1 MFGKLRTFFVRL
13 LILLATPLEDER
25 TAIWSIPKPLVP
37 VYFVAF
43 IGTSIWTIYEI
54 VQVRSFQ
61 HCGLVWTIRAASERD
76 CLTTWNALVR
86 EVAAEYA
93 PVGVGLAIGTLIT
106 MHGVAVIMAL
116 YQFLTNTLTRPA
128 IERHIAK
135 GRKKGREEGRA
146 ETNQRWEEWLQ
157 RRTDA
162 EANGRPFDEPPPSKS

>member
-1 MFGKLRTFFVRL
+1 
-13 LILLATPLEDER
+13 
-25 TAIWSIPKPLVP
+25 
-37 VYFVAF
+37 
-43 IGTSIWTIYEI
+43 
-54 VQVRSFQ
+54 
-61 HCGLVWTIRAASERD
+61 
-76 CLTTWNALVR
+76 
-86 EVAAEYA
+86 
-93 PVGVGLAIGTLIT
+93 
-106 MHGVAVIMAL
+106 MAL